1 MKKNRY
7 RKRRRSPNVQ
17 KRHQLSDAHLS
28 GIVEAT
34 ATAFDMFER
43 GLRPMPLEIGHP
55 LEEQTFSGDTWETSW
70 YFADQLLLI
79 SMTADANKMQIK
91 FDILTDDYK
100 FATTLADIQILE
112 HLELEVTP
120 IDTLPN
126 NDTRYNDIPEGQQ
139 MWRVHSADFQAYPEN
154 ILQMLFLSEEVDT
167 DNGEQH
173 DTEE

>member
-1 MKKNRY
+1 MKKKRH
-7 RKRRRSPNVQ
+7 RKRRRSPNVW
-17 KRHQLSDAHLS
+17 KRHQLSDADLS
-28 GIVEAT
+28 SIIKAT

-43 GLRPMPLEIGHP
+43 GLRPMPLEIAHP
-55 LEEQTFSGDTWETSW
+55 FEEQTFSGDTWETSW

-79 SMTADANKMQIK
+79 SMTADAKKMQIK

-100 FATTLADIQILE
+100 FATTLADIPILA

-120 IDTLPN
+120 VDTPLS
-126 NDTRYNDIPEGQQ
+126 NDTRYNHIPEGVQL
-139 MWRVHSADFQAYPEN
+139 WRVHSVDFQAYPEN